1 MYSCYSG
8 LLLAANEVEC
18 SISSISRLTYY
29 SVFGREEVG
38 AHQKNRLISPSPPFI
53 VVNNLCNF
61 PTQRLM
67 QNYDRTKGRE
77 KRERERERK
86 KKKEKVKE
94 KAINWF

>member
-18 SISSISRLTYY
+18 SISSITYY

-77 KRERERERK
+77 KRKRERE
-86 KKKEKVKE
+86 KEKVKE
-94 KAINWF
+94 KAIGFPIK